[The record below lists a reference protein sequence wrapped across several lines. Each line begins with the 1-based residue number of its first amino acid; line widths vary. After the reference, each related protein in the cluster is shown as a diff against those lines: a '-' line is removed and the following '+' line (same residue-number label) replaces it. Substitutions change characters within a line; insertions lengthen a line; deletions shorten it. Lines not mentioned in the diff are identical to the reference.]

1 MPHAYTE
8 DQLVEQPAIGL
19 FAELGW
25 AVVCAEEEMFG
36 APSPHPSPTGRGSEG
51 EGRVALGRETK
62 GEVVLVSLLRAALT
76 RLNSALP
83 PEAVTAAV
91 DELTRDRS
99 AMGLPAANREIYRL
113 LKDGIAVSI
122 ADPEAPP
129 SSPALLPKEEGRAAF
144 PSTSGRG
151 SKGEGSRRSGGQQTV
166 RVRVIDWE
174 NPAANDF
181 LLVSQFS
188 VTGAL
193 YTCRPDLVG
202 FVNGLPLVVI
212 ELKKPGVP
220 ARAAFDEN
228 LTHYKAEIPQ
238 LFWFNALLIAS
249 NGTDS
254 RVGSLTADW
263 ERFFEWKR
271 IEREDEPRRVSLEV
285 MLRGTCDRSRLLD
298 LVENFTLF
306 SEHKAG
312 LAKIIGQ
319 NHQVLGVNAAIAS
332 LHRIRPALADPATL
346 VPNPLPEVEGQY
358 RGGLQWSGLVDR
370 ARELRQKQTPAE
382 DVVWELLR
390 DRRFEGLKFRRQH
403 QIGNYIADF
412 CCAEHRLD
420 VEVDGD
426 VHRSPDVIAK
436 DAQRDAYLSSLGYR
450 VLRFKNQFVLDQP
463 EEFLRQVAAAAQ
475 LPSTSGRGAG
485 GEGNTPSPNG
495 IGVFW
500 QTQGSGKSFSM
511 VFFAQKVLRKV
522 AGNWTFVVVT
532 DRVELDDQI
541 AKTFKA
547 VGAVSEAEGDQC
559 HAASGAHLRELLR
572 GNHRYVFTLI
582 HKFQPEKVRAE
593 TPSSPALLPE
603 GEGGETPQYRG
614 GLQYAGLV
622 ERAREFRKDQTPAEE
637 IAWELLRD
645 RRFEG
650 LKFRREHQINNY
662 IADFFCAEHRL
673 DIELDG
679 GIHKSPVVMEK
690 DAVRDAMLRSLGFK
704 VLRFSNQIV
713 LENPEEFLRQIGL
726 ALNLPSTSGKGAG
739 GEGHRKMPVLCD
751 RPDVIVLTDE
761 AHRSQYDTL
770 ALNMRAALPKALFL
784 AFTGTPLIAGE
795 ERTKDLFG
803 DYVSIYDFQ
812 QSVEDGATVP
822 LFYENRT
829 PELQLVN
836 PDLNDDIYNL
846 IEAAELDPEQEA
858 KLEQELSRQ
867 YHILTRDDRLETVAK
882 DIVRHFLGR
891 GFVGKAMV
899 VSIDKAT
906 ALKMHDKVRAHWAAE
921 LERVQKELG
930 HLDLTA
936 ERKTEL
942 LDRLK
947 VLQMMDMALIVS
959 PGQNE
964 IEQMNRQGLNIIP
977 HRERMNREALDEK
990 FKDTDDPL
998 RIVFLCAM
1006 WLTGFDAPICS
1017 TVYLDKPMRNHTLMQ
1032 TIARANRV
1040 FPGKHSGM
1048 IVDYANVFASLEKA
1062 LAIYGAGKD
1071 GKNPVRDKAKLVAD
1085 LRRAVDAATTF
1096 CATRQVIL
1104 PAIEQLPVG
1113 SLERL
1118 QRIDNAVN
1126 ALISPDPLRREFLG
1140 HERIV
1145 GTLFGAVKP
1154 DPAALGF
1161 AGRVATLTAIA
1172 AAIRT
1177 KLNPNPADITE
1188 VMGDIGKLL
1197 DASITGVDMP
1207 AKPAPVMDLSKIDFE
1222 ALRSRF
1228 KESKHKNTDLEVLKA
1243 AIRAQLE
1250 KLIRLNKTRA
1260 DFAEKF
1266 EALIE
1271 SYNTGSRN
1279 IEELFEELL
1288 KLSRNLSDEQ
1298 QRHVRENMTEEELVI
1313 FDILTR
1319 PAPELSADERAEVK
1333 KVSRE
1338 LLNKMKL
1345 LLVLNWRQ
1353 KSTARS
1359 QLKLTIE
1366 DVLDT
1371 GLPRTYTP
1379 ELYRQKCS
1387 ALFEHV
1393 YESYP
1398 ERDAGVYAM

>member
-1 MPHAYTE
+1 MSHAYTE
-8 DQLVEQPAIGL
+8 DHLVEQPAMFDC
-19 FAELGW
+19 FAPLGW
-25 AVVCAEEEMFG
+25 PLAAPRDYPPEVARDAKLWVDETGMF
-36 APSPHPSPTGRGSEG
+36 
-51 EGRVALGRETK
+51 GRETK
-62 GEVVLVSLLRAALT
+62 GEVVLVPRLRAALA
-76 RLNSALP
+76 RLNPALP
-83 PEAVTAAV
+83 PEAITAAV

-99 AMGLPAANREIYRL
+99 AMSLEAANREVYHL
-113 LKDGIAVSI
+113 LKEGIKVSVP
-122 ADPEAPP
+122 DRE
-129 SSPALLPKEEGRAAF
+129 R
-144 PSTSGRG
+144 
-151 SKGEGSRRSGGQQTV
+151 GGQKAE
-166 RVRVIDWE
+166 RVRVVDWE
-174 NPAANDF
+174 VPANNDF

-193 YTCRPDLVG
+193 YTCRPDLTA

-228 LTHYKAEIPQ
+228 LTHYKQQIPA
-238 LFWFNALLIAS
+238 LFWYNALLIAS

-271 IEREDEPRRVSLEV
+271 IEREDEPRRVALEV
-285 MLRGTCDRSRLLD
+285 MIRGTCDRVRLLD

-312 LAKIIGQ
+312 LVKIIGQ
-319 NHQVLGVNAAIAS
+319 NHQFLGVNNAITS
-332 LHRIRPALADPATL
+332 MLT
-346 VPNPLPEVEGQY
+346 
-358 RGGLQWSGLVDR
+358 
-370 ARELRQKQTPAE
+370 AREL
-382 DVVWELLR
+382 
-390 DRRFEGLKFRRQH
+390 GH
-403 QIGNYIADF
+403 
-412 CCAEHRLD
+412 
-420 VEVDGD
+420 
-426 VHRSPDVIAK
+426 
-436 DAQRDAYLSSLGYR
+436 
-450 VLRFKNQFVLDQP
+450 
-463 EEFLRQVAAAAQ
+463 
-475 LPSTSGRGAG
+475 GRA
-485 GEGNTPSPNG
+485 
-495 IGVFW
+495 GVFW

-522 AGNWTFVVVT
+522 AGDWRFVIVT

-541 AKTFKA
+541 ATTFKA
-547 VGAVSEAEGDQC
+547 AGAVSEAEGDQC
-559 HAASGAHLRELLR
+559 HAASGADLRELLR

-582 HKFQPEKVRAE
+582 HKFQTPE
-593 TPSSPALLPE
+593 
-603 GEGGETPQYRG
+603 
-614 GLQYAGLV
+614 
-622 ERAREFRKDQTPAEE
+622 
-637 IAWELLRD
+637 
-645 RRFEG
+645 
-650 LKFRREHQINNY
+650 
-662 IADFFCAEHRL
+662 
-673 DIELDG
+673 
-679 GIHKSPVVMEK
+679 
-690 DAVRDAMLRSLGFK
+690 MLC
-704 VLRFSNQIV
+704 
-713 LENPEEFLRQIGL
+713 E
-726 ALNLPSTSGKGAG
+726 
-739 GEGHRKMPVLCD
+739 

-795 ERTKDLFG
+795 ERTKDVFG

-836 PDLNDDIYNL
+836 PDLNEDIYDL

-858 KLEQELSRQ
+858 KLERALSTQ
-867 YHILTRDDRLETVAK
+867 YQILTRDDRLETVAQ

-906 ALKMHDKVRAHWAAE
+906 ALKMHDKVRKHWEVERQRVELEIAE
-921 LERVQKELG
+921 LAKYPEGRRSQTAAPEENAARLRELNQR
-930 HLDLTA
+930 LDVIRT
-936 ERKTEL
+936 T
-942 LDRLK
+942 
-947 VLQMMDMALIVS
+947 DMALIVS

-964 IEQMNRQGLNIIP
+964 IEQMKKHGLDIVP
-977 HRERMNREALDEK
+977 HRKRMNDEELAEK
-990 FKDTDDPL
+990 FKDTKDPL

-1006 WLTGFDAPICS
+1006 WLTGFDAPSCS

-1062 LAIYGAGKD
+1062 LVIYGPG
-1071 GKNPVRDKAKLVAD
+1071 GGGGGGPVKDKAKLVEE
-1085 LRRAVDAATTF
+1085 LRKAVVAATAF
-1096 CATRQVIL
+1096 CAAREVDL
-1104 PAIEQLPVG
+1104 PGIEYLVKG
-1113 SLERL
+1113 SMERL
-1118 QRIDNAVN
+1118 QRIDDAVN
-1126 ALISPDPLRREFLG
+1126 ALISPDPLRREFFG
-1140 HERIV
+1140 HERLV
-1145 GTLFGAVKP
+1145 TTLYDAVKP
-1154 DPAALGF
+1154 DPAAVEF
-1161 AGRVATLTAIA
+1161 SGRVACIIAIA
-1172 AAIRT
+1172 AAIRS
-1177 KLNPNPADITE
+1177 KLNPDKPDITE
-1188 VMGDIGKLL
+1188 VMGDIAKLL

-1207 AKPAPVMDLSKIDFE
+1207 AKPSPVMDLSKIAFE
-1222 ALRSRF
+1222 ALRGRF

-1266 EALIE
+1266 EELIE

-1279 IEELFEELL
+1279 IGDLFEELV
-1288 KLSRNLSDEQ
+1288 KLSRNLSEEQ

-1319 PAPELSADERAEVK
+1319 PAPELSSEERAEVK
-1333 KVSRE
+1333 KVARE
-1338 LLNKMKL
+1338 LLDRLKK

-1353 KSTARS
+1353 KSAARS

-1371 GLPRTYTP
+1371 GLPRAYDKP
-1379 ELYRQKCS
+1379 LYQQKC
-1387 ALFEHV
+1387 AVLFEHV

-1398 ERDAGVYAM
+1398 ERDAGVYAEAG

>member
-1 MPHAYTE
+1 MSAHAYTE
-8 DQLVEQPAIGL
+8 EQLVEQPAIQL
-19 FAELGW
+19 FKALGW
-25 AVVCAEEEMFG
+25 TTVSALEETFG
-36 APSPHPSPTGRGSEG
+36 AHGT
-51 EGRVALGRETK
+51 LGRETK
-62 GEVVLVSLLRAALT
+62 GEVVLVARLRAALE
-76 RLNSALP
+76 RLNPALP
-83 PEAVTAAV
+83 PEAITAAI

-99 AMGLPAANREIYRL
+99 AMGLPAANREVYRL
-113 LKDGIAVSI
+113 LKDGVAVSV

-129 SSPALLPKEEGRAAF
+129 SSPALLPGGEGGAAV

-151 SKGEGSRRSGGQQTV
+151 TKGEGRGGDGLRRDSGGQRTE

-174 NPAANDF
+174 NPAAANDF

-271 IEREDEPRRVSLEV
+271 IEREDEARRVSLEV
-285 MLRGTCDRSRLLD
+285 MLRGTCDRTRLLD

-312 LAKIIGQ
+312 LIKIIGQ
-319 NHQVLGVNAAIAS
+319 NHQFLGVNNAIAS
-332 LHRIRPALADPATL
+332 MLA
-346 VPNPLPEVEGQY
+346 
-358 RGGLQWSGLVDR
+358 
-370 ARELRQKQTPAE
+370 ARK
-382 DVVWELLR
+382 
-390 DRRFEGLKFRRQH
+390 
-403 QIGNYIADF
+403 
-412 CCAEHRLD
+412 
-420 VEVDGD
+420 
-426 VHRSPDVIAK
+426 
-436 DAQRDAYLSSLGYR
+436 LGH
-450 VLRFKNQFVLDQP
+450 
-463 EEFLRQVAAAAQ
+463 
-475 LPSTSGRGAG
+475 GRG
-485 GEGNTPSPNG
+485 
-495 IGVFW
+495 GVFW

-511 VFFAQKVLRKV
+511 VFFAQKVLRKL

-547 VGAVSEAEGDQC
+547 TGAVSEAEGDQC
-559 HAASGAHLRELLR
+559 HAASGAHLRDLLR

-582 HKFQPEKVRAE
+582 HKFQPEKDRAE
-593 TPSSPALLPE
+593 TPSSPALLPG
-603 GEGGETPQYRG
+603 GEGSNAQHYRG
-614 GLQYAGLV
+614 GLRYAGLV
-622 ERAREFRKDQTPAEE
+622 ERARELRKHQTPAEE
-637 IAWELLRD
+637 MAWELLRD
-645 RRFEG
+645 RRFDG

-662 IADFFCAEHRL
+662 IADFYCADHRL

-679 GIHKSPVVMEK
+679 EIHKSPEVVAK
-690 DAVRDAMLRSLGFK
+690 DAARDAMLRSLGFK
-704 VLRFSNQIV
+704 VLRFPNQLV
-713 LENPEEFLRQIGL
+713 LEQPEEFLRQIAV
-726 ALNLPSTSGKGAG
+726 ALEPPSTSGRGAG
-739 GEGHRKMPVLCD
+739 GEGHGQMPVLCD

-795 ERTKDLFG
+795 ERTKDVFG

-836 PDLNDDIYNL
+836 PDLNEDIYNL

-858 KLEQELSRQ
+858 NLERELSRQ
-867 YHILTRDDRLETVAK
+867 YHILTRDDRLETVAQ

-906 ALKMHDKVRAHWAAE
+906 ALKMHDKVRKHWAAE
-921 LERVQKELG
+921 RERVRKELG
-930 HLDLTA
+930 SYDLAA
-936 ERKTEL
+936 ERKAEL
-942 LDRLK
+942 LTRLD
-947 VLQMMDMALIVS
+947 VLQTTDMALIVS

-964 IEQMNRQGLNIIP
+964 IPQMKKLALDIEP
-977 HRERMNREALDEK
+977 HRRRMNESQPPLDEK
-990 FKDTDDPL
+990 FKDPEDPL

-1006 WLTGFDAPICS
+1006 WLTGFDAPSCS

-1062 LAIYGAGKD
+1062 LAIYGAGK
-1071 GKNPVRDKAKLVAD
+1071 GGANPVREKAKLVQD
-1085 LRRAVDAATTF
+1085 LRKAIDAATTF
-1096 CATRQVIL
+1096 CAIRQVIL
-1104 PAIEQLPVG
+1104 PAIEQLSVG
-1113 SLERL
+1113 SMQRL
-1118 QRIDNAVN
+1118 QRINDAVN

-1140 HERIV
+1140 HGRIV
-1145 GTLFGAVKP
+1145 NTLYDAVKP
-1154 DPAALGF
+1154 DPAALEF

-1172 AAIRT
+1172 DAIRT

-1188 VMGDIGKLL
+1188 VMGGIAQLL
-1197 DASITGVDMP
+1197 DASITGVEMP
-1207 AKPAPVMDLSKIDFE
+1207 ARPTLGMDLSKIDFE
-1222 ALRSRF
+1222 ALRRRF
-1228 KESKHKNTDLEVLKA
+1228 KESKRPNTDLEVLKA

-1266 EALIE
+1266 EELIE
-1271 SYNTGSRN
+1271 SYNSGSRN
-1279 IEELFEELL
+1279 IE
-1288 KLSRNLSDEQ
+1288 
-1298 QRHVRENMTEEELVI
+1298 
-1313 FDILTR
+1313 
-1319 PAPELSADERAEVK
+1319 
-1333 KVSRE
+1333 
-1338 LLNKMKL
+1338 
-1345 LLVLNWRQ
+1345 
-1353 KSTARS
+1353 
-1359 QLKLTIE
+1359 
-1366 DVLDT
+1366 
-1371 GLPRTYTP
+1371 
-1379 ELYRQKCS
+1379 
-1387 ALFEHV
+1387 
-1393 YESYP
+1393 
-1398 ERDAGVYAM
+1398 